1 MSKLRK
7 ILIAG
12 TFFLGGA
19 LANSIDVGDT
29 EVFEF
34 YGQVYSAVGVK
45 KINPNVR
52 QTVSDTKIYFD
63 FLGFREPILT
73 WTEVNQTFPN
83 FEFYEGVQS
92 NNGDLYSLAGKVVEW
107 KVLPKHDALW
117 YLLQRRYKIS
127 NNP

>member
-34 YGQVYSAVGVK
+34 YEQVYSAVGVK

-52 QTVSDTKIYFD
+52 
-63 FLGFREPILT
+63 
-73 WTEVNQTFPN
+73 
-83 FEFYEGVQS
+83 
-92 NNGDLYSLAGKVVEW
+92 
-107 KVLPKHDALW
+107 
-117 YLLQRRYKIS
+117 
-127 NNP
+127 

>member
-1 MSKLRK
+1 MSKLIK
-7 ILIAG
+7 GLILG
-12 TFFLGGA
+12 TVFLGGT

-34 YGQVYSAVGVK
+34 YGQVYSAVGVE
-45 KINPNVR
+45 KINPRAR

-73 WTEVNQTFPN
+73 LTKVNQTYPN
-83 FEFYEGVQS
+83 FESYEGVQS
-92 NNGDLYSLAGKVVEW
+92 NNGDLYSLTGKVAEW
-107 KVLPKHDALW
+107 KVLPEHDALW

-127 NNP
+127 KYP